1 MNWNVGDRVRL
12 NSDVDIFPLIIMR
25 EGEAGTIASVNDEA
39 IFVRM
44 DKHYPELDE
53 WDNALEVWREW
64 HEDALTKI

>member
-1 MNWNVGDRVRL
+1 MNWSVGDRVRL
-12 NSDVDIFPLIIMR
+12 NRDVDIFPLIVMR
-25 EGEAGTIASVNDEA
+25 EDEVGTIASVNDEA

-64 HEDALTKI
+64 HEDALTRI